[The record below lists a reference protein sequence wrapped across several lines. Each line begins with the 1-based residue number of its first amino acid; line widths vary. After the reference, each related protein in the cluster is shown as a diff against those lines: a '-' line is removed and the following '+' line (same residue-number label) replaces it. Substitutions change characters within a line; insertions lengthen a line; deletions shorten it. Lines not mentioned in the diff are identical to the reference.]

1 MTVTTTERPQ
11 SGQLTPAAQALVAD
25 TRAVVARG
33 LAPDLTAYLIGER
46 LRESLGDPGL
56 LTPAQCESDPDRYR
70 THVLHTEEDGS
81 FSVLALVWLPGQRTG
96 IHDHVCWGVAGVH
109 QGRETERRYRLVPD
123 GPSARLLPTEELS
136 NGTGAVSA
144 FTPPGDIHRVR
155 NAGDELAI
163 SIHVYGADVR
173 RLGSSVRRMYPDVAG
188 EQD

>member
-1 MTVTTTERPQ
+1 MTATTTERPD
-11 SGQLTPAAQALVAD
+11 SGQLTPAAQALIAD

-33 LAPDLTAYLIGER
+33 LAPDLTAYLVGEQ
-46 LRESLGDPGL
+46 LRDRLGDPDL
-56 LTPAQCESDPDRYR
+56 LTPAQCEPDPERYK
-70 THVLHTEEDGS
+70 THVLHTEDDGS

-123 GPSARLLPTEELS
+123 GACARLVPAEELVNELGS
-136 NGTGAVSA
+136 VSA

-155 NAGDELAI
+155 NAGDDLAI
-163 SIHVYGADVR
+163 SIHIYGAVVR
-173 RLGSSVRRMYPDVAG
+173 RLGSSVRRMYPNPAG